1 MLVRSVTI
9 QVDLT
14 QLPGQA
20 QRILSPEAP
29 PPLRMMAA
37 KGVIP
42 GLKPG
47 DIVTVI
53 ALLTDHADPNVAQT
67 ARATLDKLPPPIL
80 TGALQ
85 ADLPAAVIAL
95 LAPSYATAA
104 EVVEQLLR
112 MPRID
117 ASALEHMAQVAD
129 ERCGEIIATNEQ
141 LMLKYPT
148 VIEKLY
154 MNKRVRMSTADR
166 LVELAV
172 RNHIEL
178 AIPAF
183 RQAAAAIMNELM
195 PEPTAEPTPDD
206 ILFRQTQEIA
216 AVRDVKAEE
225 DTHET
230 DDEGEEHVRRE
241 FLPLHAQVAKMTVS
255 QKIRAAMLGNAAVR
269 LLLIRD
275 PNRLVATAAVR
286 SPNMREDEAV
296 RITLSRAVSE
306 DVLREIALNR
316 EFTRSYQVKLN
327 LIGNPRTP
335 LTFAARMIPHLRD
348 NDLRALAKSKNV
360 SSAIAQAVRQQLERK
375 KGKQQ

>member
-1 MLVRSVTI
+1 MLVRSVAI

-20 QRILSPEAP
+20 QKILSPEAP
-29 PPLRMMAA
+29 PPHRMMAA

-42 GLKPG
+42 GLEPG
-47 DIVTVI
+47 ASVAVI
-53 ALLTDHADPNVAQT
+53 ALLTDHAAPNMAQT

-80 TGALQ
+80 AGALQ

-241 FLPLHAQVAKMTVS
+241 LLPLHAQGAKRTVS

-316 EFTRSYQVKLN
+316 EFTRSYQVKL
-327 LIGNPRTP
+327 
-335 LTFAARMIPHLRD
+335 
-348 NDLRALAKSKNV
+348 
-360 SSAIAQAVRQQLERK
+360 
-375 KGKQQ
+375 

>member
-1 MLVRSVTI
+1 MLVRSVTL

-20 QRILSPEAP
+20 QKILSPEAP

-53 ALLTDHADPNVAQT
+53 ALLTEHGDENVAET
-67 ARATLDKLPPPIL
+67 ARATLGKLPPPIL

-85 ADLPAAVIAL
+85 ADLPGAVIAL
-95 LAPSYATAA
+95 LAPSYATAV

-117 ASALEHMAQVAD
+117 AGALEHLAQVAD
-129 ERCGEIIATNEQ
+129 ERCGELIATNEQ

-178 AIPAF
+178 NIPAF

-195 PEPTAEPTPDD
+195 PEPTPEPTPDD
-206 ILFRQTQEIA
+206 VLFRRTQELA

-230 DDEGEEHVRRE
+230 DEEGEEHVRRE
-241 FLPLHAQVAKMTVS
+241 FLPLHAQVAQMTVS
-255 QKIRAAMLGNAAVR
+255 QKIRAALLGNAAMR

-306 DVLREIALNR
+306 DVLREIAMNR

-335 LTFAARMIPHLRD
+335 LTFAARLIPHLRD

>member
-1 MLVRSVTI
+1 VTI

-216 AVRDVKAEE
+216 AVRDVRAEE

>member
-1 MLVRSVTI
+1 MAL

-20 QRILSPEAP
+20 QKILALEAP
-29 PPLRMMAA
+29 VPLRMMAA
-37 KGVIP
+37 RGVIP

-53 ALLTDHADPNVAQT
+53 ALLTEHGDPGVAQT
-67 ARATLDKLPPPIL
+67 ARATLEKLPPPIL

-85 ADLPAAVIAL
+85 ADLPAGVIAL
-95 LAPSYATAA
+95 LAPSYAAEH
-104 EVVEQLLR
+104 EVVEQLVR

-117 ASALEHMAQVAD
+117 ATALEHLATVAS

-172 RNHIEL
+172 RNQIEL
-178 AIPAF
+178 NIPAF
-183 RQAAAAIMNELM
+183 RQAAAAIINELM
-195 PEPTAEPTPDD
+195 PEPTPEPTPDD
-206 ILFRQTQEIA
+206 ILFRQAQMLA
-216 AVRDVKAEE
+216 AGRDLKAEE

-230 DDEGEEHVRRE
+230 DEEGEEHVRRE
-241 FLPLHAQVAKMTVS
+241 FLPLHTQVAQMTVS
-255 QKIRAAMLGNAAVR
+255 QKIRAALIGNAAMR

-327 LIGNPRTP
+327 LISNPRTP
-335 LTFAARMIPHLRD
+335 LTFASRLIPHLRD
-348 NDLRALAKSKNV
+348 NDLRSLAKSKNI

-375 KGKQQ
+375 KGKTQ

>member
-1 MLVRSVTI
+1 M
-9 QVDLT
+9 
-14 QLPGQA
+14 
-20 QRILSPEAP
+20 
-29 PPLRMMAA
+29 
-37 KGVIP
+37 
-42 GLKPG
+42 
-47 DIVTVI
+47 
-53 ALLTDHADPNVAQT
+53 
-67 ARATLDKLPPPIL
+67 
-80 TGALQ
+80 
-85 ADLPAAVIAL
+85 IAL
-95 LAPSYATAA
+95 LAPSYATTA

-117 ASALEHMAQVAD
+117 ATALEHMAQVAD

-166 LVELAV
+166 LIELAV

-178 AIPAF
+178 GIPAF
-183 RQAAAAIMNELM
+183 RQAAAAIMNELLAGADAGADARRHAV
-195 PEPTAEPTPDD
+195 PENAGAGARYATS
-206 ILFRQTQEIA
+206 R
-216 AVRDVKAEE
+216 REE

-230 DDEGEEHVRRE
+230 DEEGEERVRNE
-241 FLPLHAQVAKMTVS
+241 FLPLYAQVAKMTVS
-255 QKIRAAMLGNAAVR
+255 QKIRAAMLGNAATR

-275 PNRLVATAAVR
+275 PNRLVAAAAVR

-306 DVLREIALNR
+306 DVLREIAMNR

-335 LTFAARMIPHLRD
+335 LTFAARLIPHLRD
-348 NDLRALAKSKNV
+348 NDLRALAKSKNI
-360 SSAIAQAVRQQLERK
+360 SSAICAGRPPADRAQEGRIAARVTAHFKAGATAATTSPLSTPLRAEQPIRHRLERPRRALARRSPPCNGGDRGARASSK
-375 KGKQQ
+375 RCSRRDRAGSR

>member
-1 MLVRSVTI
+1 VTLAI
-9 QVDLT
+9 DVAT
-14 QLPGQA
+14 LPGA
-20 QRILSPEAP
+20 AAKILSPEAP

-53 ALLTDHADPNVAQT
+53 ALLTEHADSAVADT
-67 ARATLDKLPPPIL
+67 ARTTLSKLPPPIL

-85 ADLPAAVIAL
+85 ADLPAPVIAL
-95 LAPSYATAA
+95 LAPNYATSA

-117 ASALEHMAQVAD
+117 NTALEHMAQVAD

-141 LMLKYPT
+141 LMLRYPT

-172 RNHIEL
+172 RNQIEL
-178 AIPAF
+178 QIPAF
-183 RQAAAAIMNELM
+183 RQAAAAIMNELL
-195 PEPTAEPTPDD
+195 PEPTLEPTPDD
-206 ILFRQTQEIA
+206 LLFRRTTELA
-216 AVRDVKAEE
+216 AVRDVQGEE

-230 DDEGEEHVRRE
+230 DEEGEEQVKTE

-255 QKIRAAMLGNAAVR
+255 QKIRAAMIGNAAIR
-269 LLLIRD
+269 LLLVRD
-275 PNRLVATAAVR
+275 PNRLVATAAIR
-286 SPNMREDEAV
+286 SPQMRENEAV
-296 RITLSRAVSE
+296 RISASRSVSE

-327 LIGNPRTP
+327 LISNPRTP
-335 LTFAARMIPHLRD
+335 LTFAARLIPHLRD
-348 NDLRALAKSKNV
+348 NDLRSLAKSKNI
-360 SSAIAQAVRQQLERK
+360 SSAISQAVKQQIERK
-375 KGKQQ
+375 KGGASRA